1 MSANKDIIIRVLF
14 GFFLIAIFFKV
25 VAPFIIE
32 MLKKKLPGYHQ
43 PENDID
49 SMIRRQKERLR
60 AEFGLVERSG
70 TSQSINYTEDEKQ
83 PPPPQ
88 SKEVEKIYKES
99 RWGGSTFAKDI
110 QAIITK
116 NYSYT
121 LAETKVNAFIL
132 ISEKKNYLRHLS
144 PANQQSPDAI
154 KNYLSLVM
162 LFLILIDEIR
172 NKELNLIEKVAKK
185 CNVEK
190 MEFMLALQLKML
202 FAITTKMAIKEE
214 RLYEGKFALHQFSE
228 DTIKETLDLIFKKD
242 ANDWARGHSIFLEEL
257 SLYLS
262 YADIMTPYPLLKN
275 KNDLATAYQILNVS
289 EDSGSEEIK
298 KAYKKLAMAKHPD
311 KIGHM
316 KLPKILEKKA
326 VMKFNQIQA
335 AYDLIMAQRKK

>member
-1 MSANKDIIIRVLF
+1 MSANKDIIIRVLL

-25 VAPFIIE
+25 VGPFILE

-60 AEFGLVERSG
+60 AEYGLVER
-70 TSQSINYTEDEKQ
+70 TANTQSIPHTEQ
-83 PPPPQ
+83 VPLPQ

-116 NYSYT
+116 NYAYT
-121 LAETKVNAFIL
+121 LAESKVNAFIL
-132 ISEKKNYLRHLS
+132 ISEKKNYLRHLNPS
-144 PANQQSPDAI
+144 HQQSPEAI

-172 NKELNLIEKVAKK
+172 NKELNLLEKVAKK
-185 CNVEK
+185 CNVGK

-242 ANDWARGHSIFLEEL
+242 ANDWARGHSIFFEEL

-262 YADIMTPYPLLKN
+262 YADIMTPYPLLQN
-275 KNDLATAYQILNVS
+275 KTDTTTAYHILNVS
-289 EDSGSEEIK
+289 EDSDSEEIK

-316 KLPKILEKKA
+316 KLPKILEQKA

-335 AYDLIMAQRKK
+335 AYDLLMAQRKK